1 MSQDPRE
8 HDDLFPDWDFSEP
21 DWLKE
26 DPISFT
32 KETPPETAQPTP
44 APVRK
49 PADPKKASD
58 PFRDPPQP
66 QAGPA
71 PVRRHS
77 GNTSWEQTRSSG
89 RYRQNTPSRR
99 ETPPAAAKSRQREPS
114 RRNPLVIVLIVIL
127 IGGMVFAGWQLGSI
141 LLGYQRDRSAY
152 DQLATSALISIA
164 EPEDSSQAVSTP
176 STQFGEE
183 SVENETAEETKPTEI
198 PFTVDWEYLASVNSD
213 IVGWLYCPD
222 TVINYPVV
230 QSEDHEYYLNHGFEG
245 QTNSSGTLFADRDSV
260 AGITQSHL
268 IIYGHNMKDNSMFG
282 TLKNYTDRDYYED
295 HPIFY
300 YLTPDGCYRVELICA
315 MAVESVLSNFPTYF
329 SSTSDYQSYLNRI
342 TSGAYWVNSSAVSTD
357 YQLMTFSTCT
367 YGSGYNDA
375 RLLVHGMMIPIE

>member
-1 MSQDPRE
+1 MSQDSRK

-21 DWLKE
+21 DWLKDE
-26 DPISFT
+26 PMSFT
-32 KETPPETAQPTP
+32 KETPPEPAQPAP
-44 APVRK
+44 ARE
-49 PADPKKASD
+49 PAAPPKDPD
-58 PFRDPPQP
+58 PFWDSPKPQTSP
-66 QAGPA
+66 ETA
-71 PVRRHS
+71 RRTA
-77 GNTSWEQTRSSG
+77 GNTSWEQTRTSG
-89 RYRQNTPSRR
+89 RSRQSAPSRR
-99 ETPPAAAKSRQREPS
+99 AAAPAAAKSRQREQS
-114 RRNPLVIVLIVIL
+114 RRNPVVIVLIVLL
-127 IGGMVFAGWQLGSI
+127 IGGMIFAGWQLGSI
-141 LLGYQRDRSAY
+141 LLDYQRDRSAY

-164 EPEDSSQAVSTP
+164 EPEDNRPAVSTP
-176 STQFGEE
+176 SAQLGEDP
-183 SVENETAEETKPTEI
+183 VETEEPAEETKPTEI

-315 MAVESVLSNFPTYF
+315 MTVESVLSNFPTYF
-329 SSTSDYQSYLNRI
+329 SSTGDYQSYLNRI
-342 TSGAYWVNSSAVSTD
+342 TSGAYWVNSAAVTTD

-367 YGSGYNDA
+367 YGSAYDDA

>member
-1 MSQDPRE
+1 MSQDSRKY
-8 HDDLFPDWDFSEP
+8 DDLFPDWDFSEP
-21 DWLKE
+21 DWLKD
-26 DPISFT
+26 DPVSFT
-32 KETPPETAQPTP
+32 KETPPEPEPEPTPTP
-44 APVRK
+44 ARE
-49 PADPKKASD
+49 PAIPPRETD
-58 PFRDPPQP
+58 PFWDSPQTENPP
-66 QAGPA
+66 A
-71 PVRRHS
+71 RRTS
-77 GNTSWEQTRSSG
+77 GTASWEQTHSSG
-89 RYRQNTPSRR
+89 RRHR
-99 ETPPAAAKSRQREPS
+99 AAAPAKSRQRERS
-114 RRNPLVIVLIVIL
+114 RRSPLITVIIVIL
-127 IGGMVFAGWQLGSI
+127 IGGMIFAGWQLGSI

-152 DQLATSALISIA
+152 DQLATSALITIA
-164 EPEDSSQAVSTP
+164 EPEPENQPTVSIP
-176 STQFGEE
+176 SAQLGEE
-183 SVENETAEETKPTEI
+183 PVETEGSVEENKPTEV

-230 QSEDHEYYLNHGFEG
+230 QNEDHEYYLNHGFEG

-282 TLKNYTDRDYYED
+282 ILKNYTDRSYFEK

-315 MAVESVLSNFPTYF
+315 MTVESVLSNFPTYF
-329 SSTSDYQSYLNRI
+329 SSTGDYQSYLNRI
-342 TSGAYWVNSSAVSTD
+342 TSGAYWVNSSAVTTD
-357 YQLMTFSTCT
+357 HQLMTFSTCT

>member
-1 MSQDPRE
+1 MSQDSRKN
-8 HDDLFPDWDFSEP
+8 DDLFPDWEFSEP

-32 KETPPETAQPTP
+32 KESPAEPAQPASVREP
-44 APVRK
+44 ASPKNDPDPFWDSPRPQVRPEPVR
-49 PADPKKASD
+49 
-58 PFRDPPQP
+58 
-66 QAGPA
+66 
-71 PVRRHS
+71 HS
-77 GNTSWEQTRSSG
+77 SSNASWEQTRSSG
-89 RYRQNTPSRR
+89 RSRQS
-99 ETPPAAAKSRQREPS
+99 TPPRRTAPPSKKREQS

-127 IGGMVFAGWQLGSI
+127 IGGMIFAGWQLGSI

-164 EPEDSSQAVSTP
+164 EPENNQPAVSTP
-176 STQFGEE
+176 SAQFGEE
-183 SVENETAEETKPTEI
+183 SVETDAPQGDAAPSEI
-198 PFTVDWEYLASVNSD
+198 PFTVDWDYLASVNPD

-230 QSEDHEYYLNHGFEG
+230 QSEDHEYYLKHGFEG
-245 QTNSSGTLFADRDSV
+245 QSNSSGTLFADRDSV
-260 AGITQSHL
+260 AGITQSHF

-282 TLKNYTDRDYYED
+282 ILRNYTDRSYYED

-315 MAVESVLSNFPTYF
+315 MTVESVLSNFPTYF
-329 SSTSDYQSYLNRI
+329 SSTSDYQSYLDRI
-342 TSGAYWVNSSAVSTD
+342 TSGAYWVNSSAVSTN

-367 YGSGYNDA
+367 YGSGYTDA